1 MEDTINSDIILNEN
15 QDIYR
20 ISFNQNI
27 NIFDTIESVLDNMN
41 IINNVNDNIIDV
53 NYIIFNIEFETN
65 QINEDNPKKFKNC
78 NEINNILGK
87 PIKIKNN
94 NDILNEC
101 CFICMEKYKLSEYK
115 RELPNCKHYYHKK
128 CIDKWLKKKAT
139 CPICRDELL

>member
-1 MEDTINSDIILNEN
+1 MEDIINSDIILNEN
-15 QDIYR
+15 QDTYT
-20 ISFNQNI
+20 ISFNQTI

-41 IINNVNDNIIDV
+41 IINNINDNIIDV

-78 NEINNILGK
+78 NQISSILGK

-139 CPICRDELL
+139 CPNCRDELL